1 MCDEIEQNIA
11 IKVATIVAT
20 EFSDFNYGSSFLA
33 PWSSCY
39 SINGKDRNEVDNF
52 QFKMAVVNS
61 EIESTEC
68 MQGKKERKNTK
79 PENNEQIVKWER
91 KCTA

>member
-11 IKVATIVAT
+11 IKDATIVAT

-68 MQGKKERKNTK
+68 MQGKKKERKK
-79 PENNEQIVKWER
+79 EYKAGEQR
-91 KCTA
+91 ADC